1 MKETK
6 DYILLESFKLFLA
19 NGYDKVSMNDL
30 VKASGLSK
38 GAFYHYFYSK
48 EELFKEAISTYFFTG
63 LERDR
68 FIPKSN
74 FSLNENLLNLVDFKA
89 DLFKQLLVFTGL
101 PQLEAGYFTLIFQA
115 IKIFPE
121 FRERLALEG
130 SYEKGVLKEIFDNA
144 KAKNELR
151 DELDTENLTQHYA
164 NLLDGMELH
173 SVVEGNTSLLHQ
185 KQKEATIFFCKMVC
199 KKTGI

>member
-6 DYILLESFKLFLA
+6 EYILFESFKLFLA

-38 GAFYHYFYSK
+38 GAFYHYFSSK
-48 EELFKEAISTYFFTG
+48 EELFKEAITTFFFTG
-63 LERDR
+63 LERER
-68 FIPKSN
+68 FTPNTTI
-74 FSLNENLLNLVDFKA
+74 SLEENLLNLVDFKA

-101 PQLEAGYFTLIFQA
+101 NELESGYFTLIFQA
-115 IKIFPE
+115 IRIFPE
-121 FRERLALEG
+121 FREKLTLEG
-130 SYEKGVLKEIFDNA
+130 SHEETMLKEIFEIA
-144 KAKNELR
+144 KERGELR
-151 DELDTENLTQHYA
+151 DDLETKHLAQHYA

-173 SVVEGNTSLLHQ
+173 SVVEGNSNLLHQ

-199 KKTGI
+199 K

>member
-6 DYILLESFKLFLA
+6 DYILFESFKLFLA

-38 GAFYHYFYSK
+38 GAFYHYFNSK
-48 EELFKEAISTYFFTG
+48 EELFKEAISTFFFTG
-63 LERDR
+63 LESER
-68 FIPKSN
+68 FTPN
-74 FSLNENLLNLVDFKA
+74 PNLSLKENLFNLVDFKA

-101 PQLEAGYFTLIFQA
+101 QELETGYFTLIFQA
-115 IKIFPE
+115 IRIFPE
-121 FRERLALEG
+121 FREKLTLEG
-130 SYEKGVLKEIFDNA
+130 SHEETMLKEIFDIA

-151 DELDTENLTQHYA
+151 DELDTVNLAQHYA

-173 SVVEGNTSLLHQ
+173 SVVERNTNLLHQ

-199 KKTGI
+199 KQNGI

>member
-6 DYILLESFKLFLA
+6 DYILFESFKLFLA

-38 GAFYHYFYSK
+38 GAFYHYFSSK
-48 EELFKEAISTYFFTG
+48 EELFKEAISTFFFTG
-63 LERDR
+63 LESER
-68 FIPKSN
+68 FIPIPQL
-74 FSLNENLLNLVDFKA
+74 SLEKNLLNLVDFKA

-101 PQLEAGYFTLIFQA
+101 KELETGYFTLIFQA
-115 IKIFPE
+115 IRIFPE
-121 FRERLALEG
+121 FREKLTVEG
-130 SYEKGVLKEIFDNA
+130 SHEETMLNEIFDTA
-144 KAKNELR
+144 KTRDELR
-151 DELDTENLTQHYA
+151 DELDTVNLTHHYA

-173 SVVEGNTSLLHQ
+173 SVVEGNTNLLHQ

-199 KKTGI
+199 K